1 MDTGSKTLFSRKD
14 GRGATDMRTVEI
26 QIGPLPNADGSG
38 AFSFGTEAAIASFAG
53 PLEPPTARM
62 DVFTEAVLAVNHRPL
77 EGSAATSS
85 KSLAAGLHTLY
96 HSLLDLRTHPRTRT
110 TLTVQSLNSAQPPSQ
125 PLYVSSR
132 AVALNSSTLAILNA
146 GSIGMKGVPV
156 AVGIAA
162 VPTDGKGKQR
172 AYDDVE
178 EDQEMEEVSY
188 ADEDVTLVLDPTRNE
203 EQNASA
209 RFCFGWAFGAEF
221 ANEKARTEEDAEEN
235 QDEDAECIYVESD
248 GEFDATTFQK
258 AFSASRFACQALMR
272 TLRAHMGEHF
282 DRDAAQS

>member
-1 MDTGSKTLFSRKD
+1 
-14 GRGATDMRTVEI
+14 
-26 QIGPLPNADGSG
+26 
-38 AFSFGTEAAIASFAG
+38 
-53 PLEPPTARM
+53 
-62 DVFTEAVLAVNHRPL
+62 
-77 EGSAATSS
+77 
-85 KSLAAGLHTLY
+85 
-96 HSLLDLRTHPRTRT
+96 
-110 TLTVQSLNSAQPPSQ
+110 
-125 PLYVSSR
+125 
-132 AVALNSSTLAILNA
+132 
-146 GSIGMKGVPV
+146 MKGVPV

-221 ANEKARTEEDAEEN
+221 ANEKARTGEDAEEN

-248 GEFDATTFQK
+248 GEFDATTVSS
-258 AFSASRFACQALMR
+258 AFCQYTCCR
-272 TLRAHMGEHF
+272 TDSGRTVSKSIQCIPVCMSSIDADIAGAYGRAF
-282 DRDAAQS
+282 RS